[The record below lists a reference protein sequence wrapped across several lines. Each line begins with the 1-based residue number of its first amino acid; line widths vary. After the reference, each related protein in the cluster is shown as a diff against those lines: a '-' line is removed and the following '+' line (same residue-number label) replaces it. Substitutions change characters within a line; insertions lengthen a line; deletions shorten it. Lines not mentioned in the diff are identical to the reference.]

1 MRLKSPVHHPIT
13 FTRCAPGR
21 RATSAP
27 ATATDFSSRDAL
39 DALETLE
46 TRRRLLDGV
55 HQYPH
60 PDRERALVHIEC
72 RLVQVQ
78 LWAAARPH
86 SEAGHRAGHLLEVPR
101 EVLAAAGLARVG
113 QHVGADRLDRVRG

>member
-1 MRLKSPVHHPIT
+1 MRLKPPVRQPIT
-13 FTRCAPGR
+13 FASYAPGR

-39 DALETLE
+39 ETLE
-46 TRRRLLDGV
+46 TLKTRHRLLDGV
-55 HQYPH
+55 HQHPH

-72 RLVQVQ
+72 RLMQVQ

-86 SEAGHRAGHLLEVPR
+86 SEAGHRAGPPPP
-101 EVLAAAGLARVG
+101 
-113 QHVGADRLDRVRG
+113 